1 MSDKSTPK
9 RSFLRAKTKSEASSN
24 QNATTLTAQARF
36 LQLTRSESALS
47 ESVPELESLTSHAM
61 NAELDYSSSG
71 PNMNLDNMMDDAIE
85 EFERYQIISVHSFS
99 LFTNASKWA

>member
-1 MSDKSTPK
+1 
-9 RSFLRAKTKSEASSN
+9 
-24 QNATTLTAQARF
+24 
-36 LQLTRSESALS
+36 
-47 ESVPELESLTSHAM
+47 M